1 MRERDLSRLRS
12 FTMAALFVWL
22 SPAVTHPLAA
32 QGAASPPSTHA
43 ENSSAD
49 SIAADPVG
57 PPMPPLF
64 LPDRMER
71 LLARAESMSALTSL
85 IVARRDS
92 VLIENYYR
100 GLRPSQTVNV
110 KSVSKTLL
118 SPMVG
123 IAIRDSLLDG
133 VNQPISD
140 LLPDYF
146 EILERTG
153 SLDPR
158 KNRIEIRHLLSMR
171 TGIETASFGNY
182 GAWVASSDWAYD
194 QLRRPMVCDPGD
206 CHEYSTG
213 STHLLSVILTR
224 RSGKSLR
231 SYMLDELF
239 RPMGI
244 ALGEWDRDPQGR
256 YLGGN
261 NMSLRPRDMLKFGQL
276 FANGGRFNGRQL
288 VPEEWITTSWRPT
301 GSSPW
306 NGHGYGYLWWTR
318 HWGGERA
325 YFAWGYG
332 GQFIVVVP
340 RLDLVIVATSSL
352 RDRERGHTRQMWRF
366 FDRYAVPAFKVGWGA
381 ESRDEGLP

>member
-1 MRERDLSRLRS
+1 MRARDLSRLLS
-12 FTMAALFVWL
+12 FAMAVLFVSL
-22 SPAVTHPLAA
+22 SPAVPRALAA
-32 QGAASPPSTHA
+32 QVGAPPASTRP
-43 ENSSAD
+43 ENPSAD

-57 PPMPPLF
+57 PPIPPLF

-71 LLARAESMSALTSL
+71 LLARADGMNALTSL
-85 IVARRDS
+85 IIARRDS
-92 VLIENYYR
+92 VLVENYYR
-100 GLRPSQTVNV
+100 GLGPSQTVNV

-146 EILERTG
+146 EILAGRG

-158 KNRIEIRHLLSMR
+158 KNQIEIRHLLSMR

-182 GAWVASSDWAYD
+182 GAWVASPDWAYD
-194 QLRRPMVCDPGD
+194 QLRRPMVCDPD
-206 CHEYSTG
+206 ACHEYSTG
-213 STHLLSVILTR
+213 NTHLLSVILTR

-231 SYMLDELF
+231 RYMLDELF

-244 ALGEWDRDPQGR
+244 PLGEWDRDPQGR

-276 FANGGRFNGRQL
+276 FANGGRFDGRQL
-288 VPEEWITTSWRPT
+288 VPEEWITASWRPT

-306 NGHGYGYLWWTR
+306 NGHGYGYLWWMR
-318 HWGGERA
+318 RWGGERA

-381 ESRDEGLP
+381 ESRDEGLR

>member
-1 MRERDLSRLRS
+1 MRVYELNRALSV
-12 FTMAALFVWL
+12 TMLV
-22 SPAVTHPLAA
+22 LAA
-32 QGAASPPSTHA
+32 SLPPVARPLHGQGTASGQPEGTGTAAV
-43 ENSSAD
+43 D
-49 SIAADPVG
+49 SLTESLVG
-57 PPMPPLF
+57 PPPPPLF
-64 LPDRMER
+64 HIDRMAR
-71 LLARAESMSALTSL
+71 MLAEAEGLSALTSL

-92 VLIENYYR
+92 VLVENYYR
-100 GLRPSQTVNV
+100 GLRPSQTINV

-123 IAIRDSLLDG
+123 IALRDGLLDG
-133 VNQPISD
+133 VDQPLSE
-140 LLPDYF
+140 LLPDYY
-146 EILERTG
+146 EILAQRG

-158 KNRIEIRHLLSMR
+158 KEEIELRHLLSMR

-182 GAWVASSDWAYD
+182 GAWAASPDWAYD
-194 QLRRPMVCDPGD
+194 QLRRPMICDPGD

-213 STHLLSVILTR
+213 NTHLLSVILTR
-224 RSGKSLR
+224 HSGKSLR
-231 SYMLDELF
+231 RYMLDELY

-244 ALGEWDRDPQGR
+244 GLGEWDRDPQGR

-276 FANGGRFNGRQL
+276 YVNGGRFEGQQL
-288 VPEEWITTSWRPT
+288 VPEDWITASWRPT

-306 NGHGYGYLWWTR
+306 NGHGYGYLWWMR
-318 HWGGERA
+318 RWGGERA

-352 RDRERGHTRQMWRF
+352 RARERGHTRRMWRF

-381 ESRDEGLP
+381 ESRDEGLR

>member
-1 MRERDLSRLRS
+1 MRAYDLSRVL
-12 FTMAALFVWL
+12 TAALSIFAASVS
-22 SPAVTHPLAA
+22 SPAARLLPGQGTAATPSAELARA
-32 QGAASPPSTHA
+32 P
-43 ENSSAD
+43 AD
-49 SIAADPVG
+49 SAAEDRVG
-57 PPMPPLF
+57 PPAPPLF

-71 LLARAESMSALTSL
+71 MLAEAEGMSALTSL
-85 IVARRDS
+85 IVSRRDS
-92 VLIENYYR
+92 VLVENYYR
-100 GLRPSQTVNV
+100 GLRPSQTINV

-123 IAIRDSLLDG
+123 IAIRDGLLAG
-133 VNQPISD
+133 VDQPVSE
-140 LLPDYF
+140 LLPDYY
-146 EILERTG
+146 EVLAGRG
-153 SLDPR
+153 ALDPR
-158 KNRIEIRHLLSMR
+158 KNEIEIRHLLSMR

-182 GAWVASSDWAYD
+182 GAWAASPDWAYD

-213 STHLLSVILTR
+213 NTHLLSVILTR

-231 SYMLDELF
+231 RYMLDEVF

-244 ALGEWDRDPQGR
+244 PLGEWDRDPQGR

-276 FANGGRFNGRQL
+276 YANGGRFEGRQL
-288 VPEEWITTSWRPT
+288 IPEDWILASWRPT
-301 GSSPW
+301 GTSRW
-306 NGHGYGYLWWTR
+306 NGHGYGYLWWLR
-318 HWGGERA
+318 RWGGERA

-352 RDRERGHTRQMWRF
+352 RDRERGHTRRMWRF

-381 ESRDEGLP
+381 ESRDEGLR